1 MKIELILLGI
11 IGAVF
16 LIDFILKGIKKS
28 TSDKIEIIVDETTKD
43 SIQKH
48 NKNIFKYILKRKKN
62 ITLLAL
68 SIPILKITLHYLLYP
83 NRSSAGWKFTG
94 GGSTLGKQKY
104 FDSYKYSIGRHIDVL
119 FEEQN
124 GELWLFIPSI
134 IIVLFIAWY
143 FNDNIK
149 AR

>member
-16 LIDFILKGIKKS
+16 LIDFILKGIKKP

-83 NRSSAGWKFTG
+83 NRSSSGWKIARRGTG
-94 GGSTLGKQKY
+94 GSRY
-104 FDSYKYSIGRHIDVL
+104 FDSHTHSIGRHIDVL
-119 FEEQN
+119 FDEQN

-143 FNDNIK
+143 FNDKIK